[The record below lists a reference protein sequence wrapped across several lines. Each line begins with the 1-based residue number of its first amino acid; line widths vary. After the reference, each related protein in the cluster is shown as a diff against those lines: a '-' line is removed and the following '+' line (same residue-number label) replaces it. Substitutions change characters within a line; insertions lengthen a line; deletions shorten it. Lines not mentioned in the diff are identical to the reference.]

1 MRWQAQALDALD
13 EGALPGLARIPG
25 LLRSVRTPDF
35 AGVTFH
41 EVRARSVLNKVPE
54 ASRLPFRWTIN
65 PYRGCSHACV
75 YCLAG
80 DTPVLMSDGRQKPLA
95 EIRVGDTVIGTE
107 RTGRRR
113 QYRPTDVHAHWSSTK
128 PAVQLVL
135 EDGTTFV
142 ASPDHRFLTTRGW
155 QPVAE
160 LTLADQFV
168 GASALRHLPRHARR
182 RKIAGSTVTSEPGL
196 RVVSIGPVGPDREMY
211 DITTG
216 TGDFIANGVVSHNCF
231 ARGTHSWLE
240 LDTGT
245 GFDSEIV
252 VKVNAPDVVS
262 RELGRA
268 SWTREHVAL
277 GTNTDPYQR
286 AEGRYRLM
294 PGIIGALAGSGTPFS
309 ILTKGTLLRRDLPL
323 LTRVA
328 RDVEVGLAV
337 SVAIYDEQLHERL
350 EPGAPSPRVRLTL
363 VREIRDAGFDCGV
376 LLAPVLPH
384 LTDSIEHLE
393 AAVSELAAAGA
404 TSVTP
409 IPLHLRP
416 GAREWF
422 MAWLSRERP
431 DLIGAYEYLYGRGAY
446 VRASYGDVV
455 ASRHKPLLERY
466 GLDRSARG
474 RARGLA
480 AGEDEEHESAGARPA
495 GEQLTLM

>member
-1 MRWQAQALDALD
+1 MRT
-13 EGALPGLARIPG
+13 
-25 LLRSVRTPDF
+25 VRTPEF

-41 EVRARSVLNKVPE
+41 EVRARSVLNRVPE
-54 ASRLPFRWTIN
+54 ASRLPFHWTIN

-80 DTPVLMSDGRQKPLA
+80 DTPILMSDGRLKPLA

-107 RTGRRR
+107 RSGRRR
-113 QYRPTDVHAHWSSTK
+113 QYRPTDVHAHWSTTK
-128 PAVQLVL
+128 PAVQVVL
-135 EDGTTFV
+135 SDGTTFV

-155 QPVAE
+155 QSVAE

-168 GASALRHLPRHARR
+168 GAAAFRHLPRHT
-182 RKIAGSTVTSEPGL
+182 RKRSVAGSTVTSEPAL
-196 RVVSIGPVGPDREMY
+196 RVVSIGPLGPKREMY

-216 TGDFIANGVVSHNCF
+216 TGDFVADGVVSHNCF
-231 ARGTHSWLE
+231 ARGSHSWLE

-252 VKVNAPDVVS
+252 VKVNAPDVVA

-268 SWTREHVAL
+268 SWSREHVAL

-294 PGIIGALAGSGTPFS
+294 PGIINALAGSGTPFS

-323 LTRVA
+323 LKAAA
-328 RDVEVGLAV
+328 RSVDVGLAV
-337 SVAIYDEQLHERL
+337 SIAIYDEDLHERL
-350 EPGAPSPRVRLTL
+350 EPGTPSPRARLDL
-363 VREIRDAGFDCGV
+363 VRAIRDAGFDCGV

-384 LTDSIEHLE
+384 LTDSVEHLE
-393 AAVSELAAAGA
+393 AAVLQLADAGA

-431 DLIGAYEYLYGRGAY
+431 GLVTAYSQLYERGAY
-446 VRASYGDVV
+446 VPSSYSD
-455 ASRHKPLLERY
+455 ALTERLQPLLEHY

-474 RARGLA
+474 QARGLA
-480 AGEDEEHESAGARPA
+480 DRKESDGDADTRDI